1 MKSSKYDDSI
11 ALLERI
17 KEDEMVTLYIS
28 SGSNSVTVP
37 NFLGYIKSKAEEIAS
52 FALFSPEPCADP
64 MIAVPEFLS
73 TVRASRKS
81 MFIA

>member
-1 MKSSKYDDSI
+1 MI
-11 ALLERI
+11 P
-17 KEDEMVTLYIS
+17 IS
-28 SGSNSVTVP
+28 SIVISLLPDKINNNTLRAPVILLLFNNGE
-37 NFLGYIKSKAEEIAS
+37 SKAEEIAS